1 MRRRVG
7 LFLFIGL
14 MLPLAGAANAYGQGA
29 VIELNPSSGPPGT
42 TINVTGA
49 GFNGSSATTAP
60 GVQIRLSTR
69 DAEPLKT
76 AAVSTQ
82 NTISDSFPVPAGL
95 APGEYLILATQT
107 SIRGAHLFG
116 TPGRAKLRV
125 TAGAAAASV
134 PPGRSTSQAT
144 IAVGGVLVALI
155 LLAGGTAAVRR
166 RTSHRPLGS

>member
-7 LFLFIGL
+7 LFLFCGL
-14 MLPLAGAANAYGQGA
+14 VLPLIATATASAQGA
-29 VIELNPSSGPPGT
+29 VIELSPASGPPGT
-42 TINVTGA
+42 IINVTGA
-49 GFNGSSATTAP
+49 GFSGSSANTVP

-76 AAVSTQ
+76 ATISTQ
-82 NTISDSFPVPAGL
+82 NTITDSFPIPAGT
-95 APGEYLILATQT
+95 APGEYLVLATQT
-107 SIRGAHLFG
+107 SVRGRHLFG

-125 TAGAAAASV
+125 TAGAAAAAV

-144 IAVGGVLVALI
+144 IAVGGVLVALT

-166 RTSHRPLGS
+166 RTSDRPLGS